1 MSNNP
6 FILDTMKIRS
16 KLFAVLLS
24 LILSS
29 LLVTSFVSISIFSA
43 AIMDEIR
50 GHLEDNAAHLM
61 NDISL
66 LASKKISDAETMS
79 RLLGNLSVSEN
90 EISDLAKALVTSSP
104 NFEVSPGEKGYSS
117 ISVYDANGLK
127 IADVKDS
134 SSFGSIDL
142 GSNITN
148 TPYYDGAIR
157 GKIYQDTIA
166 LYSAKN
172 NTLVDFVV
180 ALSAPIFNSSQEV
193 ATEAIEE
200 EQQEENQRSPLKGV
214 LILTYPLKTL
224 LQQFT
229 NFSPLS
235 NKNTNL
241 ALLSNNSTI
250 LYANFIGTDRIISYG
265 DNNSAVDDVGRLG
278 TVYPNQ
284 EIINQINESNQ
295 SVISR
300 IHTNEI
306 ADRKSEDAIFV
317 AAKAVSSSSPLA
329 AGETS
334 DGWNLVTSLSTN
346 EAFREMLNFR
356 TMFLII
362 TVIVI
367 AISAIVIYY
376 ISRKISKPLIH
387 LRDSATAIANGNL
400 EIVVKH
406 TTNDEVG
413 ELASQFE
420 RLRINIKDYIE
431 NLLKK
436 DEELE
441 TANRSLVD
449 AEKSKDEFIS
459 MVSHELKTPIVP
471 IKLYAEML
479 LRSTFMGTLNEK
491 QHRAADIIHKSINR
505 LEVLVNDVLDVYKL
519 ELGKLRL
526 SKIDVNIVDL
536 VREIISNLMPLTYDK
551 NVTLEMD
558 LKKVSGVLNC
568 DPTRIEQV
576 LANLIKNSID
586 FVSDYDG
593 KIIVR
598 VEESSTPSPQVIS
611 QQQQRSIDGYPSSYF
626 LFTIEDNGPGIP
638 KEKID
643 SLFQKFYQIDTSVT
657 RKHGGTG
664 LGLVICKGIVEA
676 HGGKIWIDRDYAN
689 GACIRFT
696 LPYEK
701 ENECTRRY
709 T

>member
-1 MSNNP
+1 MSSNP

-29 LLVTSFVSISIFSA
+29 LLVTSFVSISIFTA

-66 LASKKISDAETMS
+66 LASKKISDAEIIS

-90 EISDLAKALVTSSP
+90 EISDLAKALVASSP
-104 NFEVSPGEKGYSS
+104 NFEINPGEKGYGS
-117 ISVYDANGLK
+117 ISVYDADGLK

-134 SSFGSIDL
+134 SSFGNIDL
-142 GSNITN
+142 GSDITN
-148 TPYYDGAIR
+148 SPYYDGAIR

-172 NTLVDFVV
+172 NTLIDFMVV
-180 ALSAPIFNSSQEV
+180 LSAPIYNSSQEV

-200 EQQEENQRSPLKGV
+200 EQQEENQRAPLKGI

-224 LQQFT
+224 LQQYT
-229 NFSPLS
+229 NFGLLS

-241 ALLSNNSTI
+241 ALLSNNNTI
-250 LYANFIGTDRIISYG
+250 LYANFIGTDRISSYG
-265 DNNSAVDDVGRLG
+265 DNNNPVDDVGKLG
-278 TVYPNQ
+278 KVYPNQ
-284 EIINQINESNQ
+284 EIIHQINESNQ

-300 IHTNEI
+300 IYTNEI
-306 ADRKSEDAIFV
+306 ADRKFEDAIFV
-317 AAKAVSSSSPLA
+317 AAKAVSPPSSPLV

-334 DGWNLVTSLSTN
+334 DGWNLVTSLSTK

-362 TVIVI
+362 TVVVIV
-367 AISAIVIYY
+367 ISAIVVYY

-387 LRDSATAIANGNL
+387 LRNSATAIANGNL
-400 EIVVKH
+400 DIIVKH

-471 IKLYAEML
+471 IKLYTEML
-479 LRSTFMGTLNEK
+479 LRSNFMGILNEK
-491 QHRAADIIHKSINR
+491 QHRAVDIIHKSINR

-526 SKIDVNIVDL
+526 SKIDVNVVDL
-536 VREIISNLMPLTYDK
+536 VREIISNLIPLTYDK

-558 LKKVSGVLNC
+558 IKMVSGVLNC

-586 FVSDYDG
+586 FVSDYNG

-598 VEESSTPSPQVIS
+598 VEEPSTPSPQVIS
-611 QQQQRSIDGYPSSYF
+611 KQQQSIDGYPSSYF

-701 ENECTRRY
+701 G
-709 T
+709 

>member
-1 MSNNP
+1 MSSNP
-6 FILDTMKIRS
+6 FILGTMKIRS

-24 LILSS
+24 IILSS

-43 AIMDEIR
+43 AIVDEIR

-66 LASKKISDAETMS
+66 LASKKISDAEIIS
-79 RLLGNLSVSEN
+79 RLLSNLSVSEI
-90 EISDLAKALVTSSP
+90 EISDLAKTLVASSP
-104 NFEVSPGEKGYSS
+104 NFEIIPGEKGYSS

-134 SSFGSIDL
+134 SSFGNIDL
-142 GSNITN
+142 GSDISNS
-148 TPYYDGAIR
+148 PYYDGAIR
-157 GKIYQDTIA
+157 GEIYQDKIP

-172 NTLVDFVV
+172 NTLVDFTIV
-180 ALSAPIFNSSQEV
+180 LSAPIYNSSKEV
-193 ATEAIEE
+193 VTGAVEE
-200 EQQEENQRSPLKGV
+200 EQQEENQRSPLKGILV
-214 LILTYPLKTL
+214 LTYPLETL
-224 LQQFT
+224 LEQYT
-229 NFSPLS
+229 NFGPLL

-250 LYANFIGTDRIISYG
+250 LYTNFIDTDRISSYS
-265 DNNSAVDDVGRLG
+265 DNNNAVDDVSMLG

-284 EIINQINESNQ
+284 EIIHQINESNQ
-295 SVISR
+295 PVISG
-300 IHTNEI
+300 IYTNEI
-306 ADRKSEDAIFV
+306 ADRNSEDAIFV
-317 AAKAVSSSSPLA
+317 AAKGASPPSSLVAS
-329 AGETS
+329 GETS
-334 DGWNLVTSLSTN
+334 DGWNLVTSLSTK

-356 TMFLII
+356 NIFLII
-362 TVIVI
+362 TVVVI

-376 ISRKISKPLIH
+376 FSRKISKPLIH

-400 EIVVKH
+400 EIIVKH
-406 TTNDEVG
+406 TTNDEIG

-420 RLRINIKDYIE
+420 RLRVNIKDYIE
-431 NLLKK
+431 NLLRK

-441 TANRSLVD
+441 TANRSLVE
-449 AEKSKDEFIS
+449 AERNKDEFIS

-491 QHRAADIIHKSINR
+491 QHKAANIIYKSINR

-551 NVTLEMD
+551 NVTLKMD
-558 LKKVSGVLNC
+558 INKVSGVLNC

-586 FVSDYDG
+586 FVSDHNG
-593 KIIVR
+593 RIIVR

-611 QQQQRSIDGYPSSYF
+611 KQQQPIDGYPPCYF

-643 SLFQKFYQIDTSVT
+643 SLFQKFYQIDTSLT

-676 HGGKIWIDRDYAN
+676 HGGKIWIDKDYAN

-696 LPYEK
+696 LPYK
-701 ENECTRRY
+701 KGK
-709 T
+709 